1 MEKVKILI
9 ADDIQEIAKRI
20 KAIIEKNE
28 KVEVIGI
35 ANDGQEEYEQILE
48 LNPDLV
54 FTDNKM
60 PKLNGIDVIEKIR
73 NEYTEQIKTD
83 FVIITSDRSGDLY
96 SKLCKLRIY
105 SIVNKPFED
114 VKIIQIIEEY
124 IIEKEKQI
132 EKKQQERLPIEI
144 KEKKSLWRKILY
156 FLGLIKIEKK

>member
-1 MEKVKILI
+1 MDKIKVLI

-20 KAIIEKNE
+20 KAIIETNE

-35 ANDGQEEYEQILE
+35 ANDGQEEYEKILE

-96 SKLCKLRIY
+96 SKLCKLSIY

-114 VKIIQIIEEY
+114 NKIMQIIEEY
-124 IIEKEKQI
+124 IIEKEKNI
-132 EKKQQERLPIEI
+132 EKKQQEKLPIEI
-144 KEKKSLWRKILY
+144 KEKKSLWRKILI
-156 FLGLIKIEKK
+156 F